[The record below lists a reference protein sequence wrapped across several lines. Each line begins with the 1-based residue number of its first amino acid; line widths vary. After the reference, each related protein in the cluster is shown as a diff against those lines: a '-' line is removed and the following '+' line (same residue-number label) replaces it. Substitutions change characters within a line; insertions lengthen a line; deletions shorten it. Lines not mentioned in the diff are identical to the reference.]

1 MADSEQPNSERTR
14 GELDSLVVNMELTL
28 MSIIQGIALYFL
40 ADASVELLRGGRYE
54 FFPYVASGLLVILI
68 FWSRSL
74 MHILTI
80 IRWPL
85 EFVHNFIYVTFTLVE
100 SVMFMQIG
108 NVLNWF
114 VLNVVSA
121 LLIWFTF
128 MFDLRMVHRV
138 KIQTSGTQSDPLFD
152 IVDRDQRLNIRIV
165 VPLMILFSIGA
176 VLSVWLAPQYLM
188 EKGFHSIL
196 GYAQMVFLLSYL
208 MYTLRFYNS
217 IAPLILI
224 HRAKRL

>member
-1 MADSEQPNSERTR
+1 MADLERPLNSERTR
-14 GELDSLVVNMELTL
+14 EELDSLVINMELTL

-40 ADASVELLRGGRYE
+40 ADASVDLLRGGRYE

-108 NVLNWF
+108 DVLNWF
-114 VLNVVSA
+114 VLNVVA
-121 LLIWFTF
+121 AVLIWFTF
-128 MFDLRMVHRV
+128 VFDLRMVNRAE
-138 KIQTSGTQSDPLFD
+138 SGTTRTESNQLLDLIRS
-152 IVDRDQRLNIRIV
+152 DQRLNIRFV
-165 VPLMILFSIGA
+165 APLMILFSLAGVCCA
-176 VLSVWLAPQYLM
+176 LLGEQYFVERDGHLVLAFLQLM
-188 EKGFHSIL
+188 
-196 GYAQMVFLLSYL
+196 FLLGYL
-208 MYTLRFYNS
+208 MYTLRCYNK
-217 IAPLILI
+217 IAPFIFV
-224 HRAKRL
+224 HNQ